1 MISYPHLSTI
11 LLYDMSRRWIQYLNR
26 CMAASDSEV
35 VEAPGAIIPFSLSP
49 VLVDLERGIYL
60 GPILPE
66 PLADLI
72 AGQRALGGNIRSVG
86 DPCGG
91 TRSVCSGGKP
101 KKYRVGAAAG
111 AAGGAGTYPPCHFGK
126 GRTHGPSWKGKSS
139 PPCMATFFVRTGIYA
154 GCDRRNVRVKNS
166 PPQYLLS

>member
-111 AAGGAGTYPPCHFGK
+111 AAG
-126 GRTHGPSWKGKSS
+126 
-139 PPCMATFFVRTGIYA
+139 
-154 GCDRRNVRVKNS
+154 VRVRYDAHLPALSLWERENSRTLLEGKVLTTVHGHILCKNWH
-166 PPQYLLS
+166 LCRVC